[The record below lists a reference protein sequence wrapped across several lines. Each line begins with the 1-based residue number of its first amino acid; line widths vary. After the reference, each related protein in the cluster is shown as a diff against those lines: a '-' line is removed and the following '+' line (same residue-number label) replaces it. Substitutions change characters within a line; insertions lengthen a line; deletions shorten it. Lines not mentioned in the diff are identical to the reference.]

1 MAVTIKKADLRGLEK
16 DFKKLPS
23 KIRKPFRKVLRSWGK
38 SVVQEIKG
46 NMNWDTKNMKR
57 SVKQLVIS
65 QKRGTLLHSK
75 IGVLIGNRNAKKD
88 DPANIKN
95 PGWRMHMY
103 DRGWRPFPKGRE
115 HGRKGKG
122 WRKGLYRITGNKI
135 YETRF
140 LSKVYP
146 RWNELDNLITNAVQ
160 EVIRGLHGE
169 R

>member
-23 KIRKPFRKVLRSWGK
+23 KIRKPFRKILRTWGK
-38 SVVQEIKG
+38 SVVGEIKN
-46 NMNWDTKNMKR
+46 NMTWKTKNMKK

-75 IGVLIGNRNAKKD
+75 IGVLKGKGSKT
-88 DPANIKN
+88 DPSNIKN

-103 DRGWRPFPKGRE
+103 ERGWRPFPKGRE

-122 WRKGLYRITGNKI
+122 WREGMYRIVGNKI

-140 LSKVYP
+140 ISKVYP
-146 RWNELDNLITNAVQ
+146 RYNELDNLIANAIQ